1 VAAGLALGG
10 ARLPLPA
17 RPARPG
23 KAVTVFLLVA
33 WALALVAW
41 GVAVTAYI
49 LQLNQDNILHAAPQ
63 DPIAPVTF
71 TAALVVFFIIMV
83 RGPST
88 FWAKVVS
95 AITAA
100 AAGPVIFELPFDFI
114 VMGRVYPPIPPHPDV
129 YRALFFIPFFVLLV
143 LTLSLLTLSPMMQL
157 ARPTFY
163 CFALMLLVFAVWAL
177 IGFGY
182 PSAPG
187 PIVLNIAGKL
197 LAFVTALTLF
207 WPQRTRDNVPA
218 SAPAPGASRA
228 EPAPD
233 RGATGSG
240 WSSAG

>member
-41 GVAVTAYI
+41 GVAV
-49 LQLNQDNILHAAPQ
+49 
-63 DPIAPVTF
+63 
-71 TAALVVFFIIMV
+71 ALVVFFIIMV

>member
-1 VAAGLALGG
+1 MRRVCSPITARAAGRSPITKYGTWVAYSGSGRIVLAVILVVVAAGLALGG

-157 ARPTFY
+157 ARPTF
-163 CFALMLLVFAVWAL
+163 
-177 IGFGY
+177 
-182 PSAPG
+182 
-187 PIVLNIAGKL
+187 
-197 LAFVTALTLF
+197 T
-207 WPQRTRDNVPA
+207 
-218 SAPAPGASRA
+218 ASR
-228 EPAPD
+228 
-233 RGATGSG
+233 
-240 WSSAG
+240 

>member
-1 VAAGLALGG
+1 MAAGLALGG

-41 GVAVTAYI
+41 GVAV
-49 LQLNQDNILHAAPQ
+49 
-63 DPIAPVTF
+63 
-71 TAALVVFFIIMV
+71 ALVVFFIIMV